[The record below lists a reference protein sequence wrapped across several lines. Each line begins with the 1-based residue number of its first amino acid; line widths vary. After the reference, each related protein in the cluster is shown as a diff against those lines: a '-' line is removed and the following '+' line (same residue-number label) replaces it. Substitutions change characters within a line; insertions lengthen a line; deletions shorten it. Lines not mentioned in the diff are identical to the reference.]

1 MTANIKRQAL
11 KPTSSDVSADSL
23 AAGRIS
29 PDEALFAGK
38 RAVQALASCE
48 HFAGSEKLILKALSL
63 QDALGPVFDITG
75 DCEDGAKAGAEAVH
89 AQMLADLIQSN
100 TNKYARLGVRIHDY
114 THEAWRHD
122 VDLIVGNA
130 ADRLAYVTIP
140 KTTRVDE
147 AAQMISYVQEA
158 ACRAGRQTDVPVHLL
173 VETHGALEH
182 VFELARLPAVEVL
195 DFGLMDFVSDHHG
208 VIPASALRS
217 PMQFEHQLLIRAKAR
232 VVAAAAAAGIV
243 PAHNVCLNLKDKA
256 VVHADADRARQE
268 FGFQRMWSIYPDQ
281 IEPIVEAMQPSFAEL
296 EDALAI
302 LSLAQDA
309 SWGPIQFKGELHD
322 RATYRYFWSLVRRA
336 NATGMNLPEDA
347 LNRFFSTL

>member
-1 MTANIKRQAL
+1 MTTNMKNQAL
-11 KPTSSDVSADSL
+11 NAMSSDVSVERW
-23 AAGRIS
+23 AAGRVS

-75 DCEDGAKAGAEAVH
+75 DCEDGAKAGTEIAH
-89 AQMLADLIQSN
+89 AQMLAGLIQSSA
-100 TNKYARLGVRIHDY
+100 NKYGRLGVRIHDF

-122 VDLIVGNA
+122 VNLIVGNA
-130 ADRLAYVTIP
+130 ADRLAYITIP

-147 AAQMISYVQEA
+147 AAQMIGYVQETA
-158 ACRAGRQTDVPVHLL
+158 RRAGRQTDVPVHLL
-173 VETHGALEH
+173 IETHDALEH
-182 VFELARLPAVEVL
+182 VFELARLPSVEVL

-232 VVAAAAAAGIV
+232 VVAAAAAACVV

-281 IEPIVEAMQPSFAEL
+281 IQTIVEAMRPSFSEL
-296 EDALAI
+296 EDAVAI

-322 RATYRYFWSLVRRA
+322 RATYRYFWSLVKRA
-336 NATGMNLPEDA
+336 NATGMNLPEEA
-347 LNRFFSTL
+347 LNRFF